1 MAATIRGWFKAC
13 ALSTLWSYW
22 NKTNAEADPAQCGRY
37 RADFVI
43 EIDSEQRVVILEY
56 DEHAHSDYP
65 ISCELKRQGEL
76 ALGYGGRPVHIIRY
90 NPDAVPRHR
99 MRRSRAQREDLLLS
113 TLQAALA
120 PTTTLYTDVHHLDVA
135 YLFYPPFPASDGK
148 QTHYADYQKLSFRNI
163 QPDYEAWAERT
174 ILALPASAT

>member
-13 ALSTLWSYW
+13 ALTTLWSYW

-76 ALGYGGRPVHIIRY
+76 ALGYGGRPVHIVRY
-90 NPDAVPRHR
+90 NPDAVPRHH

-120 PTTTLYTDVHHLDVA
+120 PTTTLYTDVHHLDVI
-135 YLFYPPFPASDGK
+135 YLFYPALPACDGK
-148 QTHYADYQKLSFRNI
+148 LTHYADYQKLSFRNI